1 MRTTLYLYLVCAF
14 FFAACSGRS
23 AATPPPDF
31 ATPAGNR
38 TEIHDDS
45 DHTGHTDHADAAEH
59 ADRAATED
67 VQTESAQAAASPATL
82 EMGVALVPVELV
94 VGQNRFAVGLFDQ
107 AGKPINDAEVQFVYY
122 DLTDP
127 QTPSIESNAAAAPV
141 TTPDGALTIFVHDR
155 DFARAGQWGAE
166 VQAKFPD
173 GATAV
178 KRISFQVLPDSPT
191 LRPGAQTP
199 GVDTPTAADVGN
211 DLTKLTSA
219 SEPNPAFYA
228 LDLPT
233 ALANGKPTVL
243 LLATP
248 AFCQTRF
255 CGPAYE
261 ITGELQK
268 RFGDAANF
276 IHVEIYTGLPN
287 PAANNWELAPVM
299 TAFGLSTEPWLYL
312 IDANGVVA
320 FRAESMFTAD
330 EIAGH
335 LQPLIDHS

>member
-1 MRTTLYLYLVCAF
+1 MQRTTLLYVACAVVL
-14 FFAACSGRS
+14 AACSGKP
-23 AATPPPDF
+23 AATPTPDF
-31 ATPAGNR
+31 ATPASNR
-38 TEIHDDS
+38 AEIHDDS
-45 DHTGHTDHADAAEH
+45 DHVEH
-59 ADRAATED
+59 ADRADANAAEHTDHTATEN
-67 VQTESAQAAASPATL
+67 VPTESAPVAM

-107 AGKPINDAEVQFVYY
+107 SGQPINDAEVQFVYY

-127 QTPSIESNAAAAPV
+127 QAPTLESNAVAAPV
-141 TTPDGALTIFVHDR
+141 TTPDGAMTIFVQDR
-155 DFARAGQWGAE
+155 NFARAGQWGAE

-173 GATAV
+173 GAAAV
-178 KRISFQVLPDSPT
+178 KRISFQVLPDSPS
-191 LRPGAQTP
+191 LRPGALTP
-199 GVDTPTAADVGN
+199 AVDTPTAADVGN
-211 DLTKLTSA
+211 DLTRLTSA
-219 SEPNPAFYA
+219 PVPNPAFYTV
-228 LDLPT
+228 DLAT
-233 ALANGKPTVL
+233 ALTNGKPTVL

-299 TAFGLSTEPWLYL
+299 TAFGLTTEPWLYL
-312 IDANGVVA
+312 IDANGTVA

-330 EIAGH
+330 EIASH
-335 LQPLIDHS
+335 LQPLLDHS